1 MILKTRH
8 FAIATLLSFA
18 AIGAAQAYDG
28 PALQKDANIPPAAA
42 RQIALNAQ
50 PGTVAGM
57 ELERETGGS
66 GLRYSF
72 DIRTPGRIHKA
83 AGASPNAGDPVHEVG
98 VDAKTGAVLENH
110 VEGSN
115 SD

>member
-8 FAIATLLSFA
+8 FAIATLLSLA
-18 AIGAAQAYDG
+18 AIGAAHAYDG
-28 PALQKDANIPPAAA
+28 QALQKDANISPATA

-57 ELERETGGS
+57 DLEREAGGS

-72 DIRTPGRIHKA
+72 DIRTPGRIYKS
-83 AGASPNAGDPVHEVG
+83 AGAPPNAGDPIHEVG

-115 SD
+115 PD